1 MHHNFTILKI
11 SVFKNSIKE
20 DKMKQEICKIK
31 MGLVE
36 KLGVH
41 LEDREQLAPVAAR
54 ILAYI
59 ILTGKKGS
67 TFDDMVT
74 ILCASKS
81 TISTHLNH
89 LKDLHKIVY
98 FTKTGDRKK
107 YFIINRDMVFHHIDN
122 MVQKWKEERDIHLEL
137 KEYKEK
143 INTIENENEKFD
155 LTFHDDYIKFIDG
168 ATSSVE
174 ELRNKLT
181 NNKLDI

>member
-1 MHHNFTILKI
+1 
-11 SVFKNSIKE
+11 
-20 DKMKQEICKIK
+20 

-54 ILAYI
+54 ILSYI
-59 ILTGKKGS
+59 ILTGKKGV
-67 TFDDMVT
+67 TFEDMVT

-89 LKDLHKIVY
+89 LQDLHKIVY

-107 YFIINRDMVFHHIDN
+107 YFIINKSMVLQHIDSMIN
-122 MVQKWKEERDIHLEL
+122 KWGEEREIHLEL
-137 KEYKEK
+137 KEYKET
-143 INTIENENEKFD
+143 INATKIENVSEKFD

-168 ATSSVE
+168 ATASVE
-174 ELRNKLT
+174 ELKNKLT
-181 NNKLDI
+181 NNKFEN

>member
-1 MHHNFTILKI
+1 
-11 SVFKNSIKE
+11 
-20 DKMKQEICKIK
+20 MKDNICKKK
-31 MGLVE
+31 MSLVE

-67 TFDDMVT
+67 TFEDMVH

-89 LKDLHKIVY
+89 LQDLNKIEY

-107 YFIINRDMVFHHIDN
+107 YFVINKNTILQHVDKMISHWN
-122 MVQKWKEERDIHLEL
+122 SERAIHFEI
-137 KEYKEK
+137 KAYKET
-143 INTIENENEKFD
+143 INNNKIENEDEKFD
-155 LTFHDDYIKFIDG
+155 LSFHDDYIKFING
-168 ATSSVE
+168 AIASVQ
-174 ELRNKLT
+174 ELKTKLT
-181 NNKLDI
+181 DKKFNI